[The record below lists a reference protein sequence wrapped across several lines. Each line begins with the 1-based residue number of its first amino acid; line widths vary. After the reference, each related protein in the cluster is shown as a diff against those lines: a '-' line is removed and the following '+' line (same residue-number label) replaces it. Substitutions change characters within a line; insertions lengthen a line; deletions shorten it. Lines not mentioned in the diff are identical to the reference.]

1 MLRIRAGRRPDSRDP
16 TMSTVPAQARVTRRF
31 DTSAERVFDAW
42 LDVQRVRRWFGPGLG
57 RMTCIDIDARVGGA
71 FCIVQQRDGV
81 DVEHVGSY
89 LLLERPRELA
99 FTWRVPPS
107 PESSRVSIE
116 IAGIEG
122 GCELSLVHDMP
133 ASAAALQ
140 ERVEHGWRT
149 MLDAMAADLRA

>member
-1 MLRIRAGRRPDSRDP
+1 
-16 TMSTVPAQARVTRRF
+16 MSTVPAQARVTRRF

-42 LDVQRVRRWFGPGLG
+42 LDVQRVRRWFGP
-57 RMTCIDIDARVGGA
+57 
-71 FCIVQQRDGV
+71 
-81 DVEHVGSY
+81 
-89 LLLERPRELA
+89 
-99 FTWRVPPS
+99 
-107 PESSRVSIE
+107 RVSIE

-122 GCELSLVHDMP
+122 GCELLLVHDMP

>member
-1 MLRIRAGRRPDSRDP
+1 
-16 TMSTVPAQARVTRRF
+16 MSTLPAQARVTRRF
-31 DTSAERVFDAW
+31 DTAAERVFDAW
-42 LDVQRVRRWFGPGLG
+42 LDVNRVRRWFGPGLG
-57 RMTCIDIDARVGGA
+57 PVSFIDIDARVGGE
-71 FCIVQQRDGV
+71 FCIVQQRGGD

-89 LLLERPRELA
+89 LEVERPHRLA

-107 PESSRVSIE
+107 PESSRVWID

-122 GCELSLVHDMP
+122 GCELTLAHDMP

-149 MLDAMAADLRA
+149 MLDAIAADLRA